1 MAYKANVISVMIASP
16 SDVPTERAL
25 VRQILTEW
33 NEVYSKRESLVLM
46 PVGWETHSSP
56 ELSGRPQDIINERL
70 LADADLLIGIF
81 WTRVGSDTGKAIS
94 GSIEEIN
101 RHREAGKPVMIYFS
115 EAPVHPDSVDQ
126 SQYEKLKGFKKW
138 AMTEG
143 LVQTYES
150 IDDFRTK
157 LQRQVPMA
165 LQQNPYLKSIINPSE
180 GGGDV
185 SMTVDPDLASFRS
198 SPSLSEAGDILL
210 RSAVQD
216 GTVMVLRTF
225 GGTHVQAGRENFGDN
240 SPRDTARWTGAVEE
254 LVGRGFLADRGSK
267 GEVFTVTN
275 AGYEHAEEMG
285 YPIGTASQ

>member
-33 NEVYSKRESLVLM
+33 NDVYSKRESLVLM

-56 ELSGRPQDIINERL
+56 ELSGRPQDMINERL

-94 GSIEEIN
+94 GSIEEID
-101 RHREAGKPVMIYFS
+101 RHRAAGKPVMIYFS
-115 EAPVHPDSVDQ
+115 DAPVRPDSVDHQ
-126 SQYEKLKGFKKW
+126 QYEKLKEFKKW

-143 LVQTYES
+143 LIQTYES
-150 IDDFRTK
+150 LDDFRIK
-157 LQRQVPMA
+157 LHQQVPRA
-165 LQQNPYLKSIINPSE
+165 LQQNPYLQSIINPGE
-180 GGGDV
+180 GGNV
-185 SMTVDPDLASFRS
+185 RVNLDPDLDSFRPS
-198 SPSLSEAGDILL
+198 QPSLSEAGDTLL

-216 GTVMVLRTF
+216 GTVMVLRTL
-225 GGTHVQAGRENFGDN
+225 GGTHIQAGRESFGDS

-254 LVGRGFLADRGSK
+254 LVERGFLANRGYK
-267 GEVFTVTN
+267 GEVFAVTN
-275 AGYEHAEEMG
+275 AGFEYAEEMG
-285 YPIGTASQ
+285 YPIGSAP

>member
-33 NEVYSKRESLVLM
+33 NDIYSKQESLVLM

-56 ELSGRPQDIINERL
+56 ELSGRPQDMINERL
-70 LADADLLIGIF
+70 LADSDLLIGIF

-94 GSIEEIN
+94 GSIEEID

-115 EAPVHPDSVDQ
+115 EAPVRPDSVDHD
-126 SQYEKLKGFKKW
+126 QYKKLKNFKKW

-150 IDDFRTK
+150 IDDFRMK
-157 LQRQVPMA
+157 LQRQVPLA
-165 LQQNPYLKSIINPSE
+165 LQQNSYLRSIIDPRD
-180 GGGDV
+180 GGSVMVKLDSG
-185 SMTVDPDLASFRS
+185 LASFRPS
-198 SPSLSEAGDILL
+198 RPSLSEAGDTLL
-210 RSAVQD
+210 RSAVHD

-225 GGTHVQAGRENFGDN
+225 GGTRVQAGRESFGDN

-254 LVGRGFLADRGSK
+254 LVGRGFLADRGRK
-267 GEVFTVTN
+267 GEVFAVTN
-275 AGYEHAEEMG
+275 AGFEYAEEMG
-285 YPIGTASQ
+285 YSIRMAP

>member
-33 NEVYSKRESLVLM
+33 NDVYSKRESLVLM

-56 ELSGRPQDIINERL
+56 ELSGRPQDMINERL
-70 LADADLLIGIF
+70 LTDADLLIGIF

-94 GSIEEIN
+94 GSIEEIE
-101 RHREAGKPVMIYFS
+101 RHRKAGKPVMIYFS
-115 EAPVHPDSVDQ
+115 DAPVRPDSVDHD
-126 SQYEKLKGFKKW
+126 QYEKLKEFKKW

-150 IDDFRTK
+150 IDDFRMK
-157 LQRQVPMA
+157 LQRQLPLA
-165 LQQNPYLKSIINPSE
+165 LQQNPYLQSIIDPSE
-180 GGGDV
+180 GSYV
-185 SMTVDPDLASFRS
+185 MVNLDPDLASFRPS
-198 SPSLSEAGDILL
+198 QPSLSEAGDILL

-216 GTVMVLRTF
+216 GTVMVLRTL
-225 GGTHVQAGRENFGDN
+225 GGTHVQAGRESFGDN

-254 LVGRGFLADRGSK
+254 LVERGFLADRGHK
-267 GEVFTVTN
+267 GEVFAVTN
-275 AGYEHAEEMG
+275 AGFEYAEEMG
-285 YPIGTASQ
+285 HPTGTVR

>member
-33 NEVYSKRESLVLM
+33 NDVYSKREALVLM

-56 ELSGRPQDIINERL
+56 ELSGRPQDMINERL
-70 LADADLLIGIF
+70 LGDADLLIGIF

-115 EAPVHPDSVDQ
+115 EAPVRPDSVDQ
-126 SQYEKLKGFKKW
+126 NQYEKLKEFKKW

-150 IDDFRTK
+150 IDDFRMK
-157 LQRQVPMA
+157 LQRQVPLA
-165 LQQNPYLKSIINPSE
+165 LQQNPYLQSIIEPRE
-180 GGGDV
+180 GGSVTANLGPELV
-185 SMTVDPDLASFRS
+185 SFRQS
-198 SPSLSEAGDILL
+198 QPSLSEAGDILL

-216 GTVMVLRTF
+216 GTVMVLRTL
-225 GGTHVQAGRENFGDN
+225 GGTHIQAGRESFGDN
-240 SPRDTARWTGAVEE
+240 SPRDAARWIGAVEE
-254 LVGRGFLADRGSK
+254 LVGRGFLADRGYK
-267 GEVFTVTN
+267 GEVFAVTN
-275 AGYEHAEEMG
+275 AGFEYAEEMG
-285 YPIGTASQ
+285 YSIGTPS